1 MDRFGHC
8 TVTVSEALPLPSLP
22 DVKLA
27 VLGYVP
33 QLSAFVPLVM
43 WTVSV
48 TPEASVLKKL
58 VSTPLLIDQAGVA
71 GLLAM
76 IPQVTPEPVGNRSLT
91 LTLLAAPG
99 PVLLSVTVN
108 PICWPALTVD
118 ASAA

>member
-1 MDRFGHC
+1 
-8 TVTVSEALPLPSLP
+8 
-22 DVKLA
+22 
-27 VLGYVP
+27 
-33 QLSAFVPLVM
+33 M

-58 VSTPLLIDQAGVA
+58 VSTPLLLMLQAGVA
-71 GLLAM
+71 GLLAA
-76 IPQVTPEPVGNRSLT
+76 IPHVTPEPVGSRSLT

-118 ASAA
+118 ASAALLMPRPGHCTVTVSVALPLPSLAVVKLAVLGYVPQLS